1 MMGIDKKITPRLR
14 MVASKVRQNSVA
26 LDIGT
31 DHAYVPVFLIEK
43 AICPFV
49 YAGDVVRG
57 PLKNAQTVVTE
68 YQLQDKIEL
77 RLSDGLE
84 AFSDVKVDDIIIAGM
99 GGLLIAE
106 ILSKADWIKSPVIR
120 LILQPMTHAEDVRQY
135 LIQNGFELLE
145 EDAVSEGKRPYM
157 VMVAHYTG
165 NAQKYA
171 DDFIYTGLL
180 NDSENPAAKAYI
192 KKQYDRLK
200 KKADALQKI
209 SNFEEAERIYKLIEK
224 FECND

>member
-1 MMGIDKKITPRLR
+1 M
-14 MVASKVRQNSVA
+14 
-26 LDIGT
+26 T
-31 DHAYVPVFLIEK
+31 D
-43 AICPFV
+43 
-49 YAGDVVRG
+49 
-57 PLKNAQTVVTE
+57 

-77 RLSDGLE
+77 RLSDGLT
-84 AFSDVKVDDIIIAGM
+84 AFSDVKADDIIIAGM

-106 ILSKADWIKSPVIR
+106 ILSKANWIKIPDIR

-145 EDAVSEGKRPYM
+145 EDAVLEEKCPYM

-165 NAQKYA
+165 NIKKYT

-180 NDSENPAAKAYI
+180 KNSENPAAKAYI

-200 KKADALQKI
+200 KKADALQSV
-209 SNFEEAERIYKLIEK
+209 SNFEEAEKIYKLIEK
-224 FECND
+224 FGGRD